1 MPARRSS
8 PRLGDQLA
16 RLAVERDDRSARG
29 GVYDTPLIMN
39 RHACTRLLTT
49 LCLTGTGAGA
59 TVRPVAAAI
68 VRIRRSYR
76 QASLS

>member
-39 RHACTRLLTT
+39 RHACTRPLTT
-49 LCLTGTGAGA
+49 LCLTGTGTGA
-59 TVRPVAAAI
+59 TVRHVIASF
-68 VRIRRSYR
+68 VRLDHSYR
-76 QASLS
+76 QAP